1 MQQHPVYLYICDMT
15 KCANVFLLMLFSLTF
30 SSLLGVAQ
38 ELQQETDR
46 ILQSS
51 LSEKHKIDSLYDLGL
66 RYYYRDYAWG
76 ARIGDT
82 VLARANRNNY
92 ALGKGKAHILLALV
106 TEGKGDLQAA
116 NKHTEA
122 ALANIPAK
130 PQSTELAV
138 AWFNRGN
145 YLRRK
150 KRDKEATDAI
160 FKSLRIAE
168 AIDNKR
174 MQASCYNFL
183 GIMNVGREQYD
194 KALDYYQK
202 TLDIALAIGDKGRA
216 QRTYTNKG
224 IVYMRQGKYK
234 ESIRSH
240 EEALRLIIELKDER
254 DEAFVYNDLG
264 SVYME
269 SGYDIP
275 KAINYLKKS
284 IEIRERL
291 NEKSEISYTY
301 NFLGRAYKKTGNEQE
316 AIKWLKKSLA
326 VAQEID
332 NPKQYYEALD
342 ELSFA
347 YEYFHRYESAYRYLR
362 QYNVFRD
369 SVRKVEQVDAIAE
382 LTLQYEAE
390 KKEQKIKLLTQKNEI
405 QQLDLRQRNLYLII
419 AGLFVIGAVATLW
432 LTYRNKKI
440 KEQQLKKEAEMQAE
454 LLHLEAQN
462 ALQNDRVRISRDL
475 HDNIGSYLTYLNT
488 TIDSMSQDEV
498 ANTKFDTLKDLTSE
512 TINELRRTVW
522 LINKP
527 TVMLEEWVIK
537 LKEYFKNIPHLA
549 VNVQLDNPL
558 QQLTSLKATTLFRV
572 VQEAVTNAVKY
583 AGADNITISIKQ
595 YQQKLE
601 LAITDNGKGFNINEV
616 NKGFGLEN
624 MQQRMQEL
632 NGTIEILSS
641 VGKGTTIH
649 LVISH

>member
-1 MQQHPVYLYICDMT
+1 M
-15 KCANVFLLMLFSLTF
+15 
-30 SSLLGVAQ
+30 AQ
-38 ELQQETDR
+38 ELQQQTDR

-66 RYYYRDYAWG
+66 RYYYRDYGWG
-76 ARIGDT
+76 TRIGDT

-122 ALANIPAK
+122 ALAIIPAQ

-168 AIDNKR
+168 AIGNKR

-224 IVYMRQGKYK
+224 IVYMRQGKYQ

-275 KAINYLKKS
+275 KAISYLKKS

-291 NEKSEISYTY
+291 DEKSEISYTY
-301 NFLGRAYKKTGNEQE
+301 NFLGRAYKKEGNEQE
-316 AIKWLKKSLA
+316 AIKWLKKSLSA
-326 VAQEID
+326 AQEVG
-332 NPKQYYEALD
+332 NPKQHYEALD

-347 YEYFHRYESAYRYLR
+347 YAYFHKYDSAYHYLR
-362 QYNVFRD
+362 KHNVFCD
-369 SVRKVEQVDAIAE
+369 SVRKVEQAEAIAE
-382 LTLQYEAE
+382 LSVQYEAE
-390 KKEQKIKLLTQKNEI
+390 KKEQKIDLLTQKNEI
-405 QQLDLRQRNLYLII
+405 QQLDIRQRNLYLII
-419 AGLFVIGAVATLW
+419 AGLFVIGAIATIW
-432 LTYRNKKI
+432 LLYRNKKI
-440 KEQQLKKEAEMQAE
+440 KEEQLTKEAEMQAE
-454 LLHLEAQN
+454 LLRLEAQN
-462 ALQNDRVRISRDL
+462 TLQNDRVRISRDL
-475 HDNIGSYLTYLNT
+475 HDNIGSYLTYINT
-488 TIDSMSQDEV
+488 TIDSIKQDEI

-512 TINELRRTVW
+512 TIGELRRTVW

-537 LKEYFKNIPHLA
+537 LKEYFKGISLLA
-549 VNVQLDNPL
+549 VDVQLDNPL

-583 AGADNITISIKQ
+583 AEADKITISIKQ
-595 YQQKLE
+595 HQQKLE
-601 LAITDNGKGFNINEV
+601 LAIIDNGKGFELNEIT
-616 NKGFGLEN
+616 NGFGLEN

-632 NGTIEILSS
+632 NGDIEILSS
-641 VGKGTTIH
+641 TGKGTTIN
-649 LVISH
+649 LVIS